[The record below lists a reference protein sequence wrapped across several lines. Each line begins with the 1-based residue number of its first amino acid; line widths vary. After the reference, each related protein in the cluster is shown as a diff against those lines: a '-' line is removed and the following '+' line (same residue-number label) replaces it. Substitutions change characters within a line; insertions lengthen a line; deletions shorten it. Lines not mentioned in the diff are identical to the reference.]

1 MVYDESDK
9 YSPDFWPI
17 IYRRAILA
25 FSKKDSVLANKYIA
39 RYVAIRKGNSE
50 NEADINSDLGDLYAE
65 CGMPDKAEVFYCKA
79 IAQEPDKTGRLVTL
93 TDFFIEQN
101 RKLDEVSEIM
111 DKAMKMAKNKV
122 DYYNYLN
129 TKGWA
134 LYKQGKTK
142 ESLDILQK
150 CWDETP
156 YKLYS
161 IKSHYEEVKKA
172 VAIQK

>member
-1 MVYDESDK
+1 MSYPNMEE
-9 YSPDFWPI
+9 
-17 IYRRAILA
+17 
-25 FSKKDSVLANKYIA
+25 LAN
-39 RYVAIRKGNSE
+39 
-50 NEADINSDLGDLYAE
+50 
-65 CGMPDKAEVFYCKA
+65 
-79 IAQEPDKTGRLVTL
+79 
-93 TDFFIEQN
+93 FFIENN
-101 RKLDEVSEIM
+101 RKLDEVAELM